1 MVARMARKQVLVQLD
16 DAQIAQLDR
25 LIAGGEDN
33 RSGLIRRAIDLYLDA
48 VAEGLADVRYAE
60 GYRRIPEDLDE
71 HAGLRAL
78 ALEAWPDR

>member
-16 DAQIAQLDR
+16 EAQIAQLDR
-25 LIAGGEDN
+25 LIADGEDN

-48 VAEGLADVRYAE
+48 VAEGLANVRYAE
-60 GYRRIPEDLDE
+60 AYRRIPEDLDE
-71 HAGLRAL
+71 HAAMRSL

>member
-25 LIAGGEDN
+25 LVAGGEDN
-33 RSGLIRRAIDLYLDA
+33 RSGLIRRAVDLYLDA

-60 GYRRIPEDLDE
+60 AYRRIPEDLDE
-71 HAGLRAL
+71 HAAVRAL

>member
-16 DAQIAQLDR
+16 DVQIAQLDR
-25 LIAGGEDN
+25 LVAGGEDN
-33 RSGLIRRAIDLYLDA
+33 RSGLIRRAVDLYLEA

-60 GYRRIPEDLDE
+60 AYRRIPEDLDE
-71 HAGLRAL
+71 HAAVRAL